1 MVTIDNL
8 LNKERLI
15 MNNKTFKQAYLKSL
29 LFLSLLIMSQA
40 TWSGGLWLYEG
51 AHSEVGTASAG
62 SAAIAER
69 ASTAGT
75 NPAGMT
81 RLNQSEFMAG
91 FQPMYLDSKFDIE
104 SATYGTDDG
113 GQNGG
118 FIPSASMY
126 YVHNY
131 SSDVKLGLA
140 LGSYKGLGLDYGDS
154 WAGRYFVTEAELL
167 TFVINP
173 SIAFKVNEQLSI
185 GLGFDVLY
193 SSLDQ
198 SMAFNNNPLGIRN
211 TVDGKIEL
219 EDSDIGYGYNIG
231 LLYEFSDRSR
241 VGIQYRSEIDVEFED
256 ILTLKGIFSD
266 YPGLSSNRGADI
278 EMTSPQSFM
287 FSGYHELDSKWALVG
302 NLGWQNWSE
311 FGKSEFTLYN
321 LSRNFKT
328 DRNFDDTYHV
338 ALGGRYHYSDKWL
351 VLAGV
356 AYDTSPVSKSDRTLD
371 MPLDRQVRY
380 GLGAE
385 YFMNDDVTIMF
396 GYELVD
402 VGDASINQTR
412 GILDN
417 DTVQGD
423 FDTNYLHI
431 MTINASWKF

>member
-1 MVTIDNL
+1 MKQSIS
-8 LNKERLI
+8 LI
-15 MNNKTFKQAYLKSL
+15 T
-29 LFLSLLIMSQA
+29 LFLLMLTQQ
-40 TWSGGLWLYEG
+40 TWAGALWLYEA

-62 SAAIAER
+62 MAATANR
-69 ASTAGT
+69 ASIAGS

-81 RLNQSEFMAG
+81 RLNRSELMAG
-91 FQPMYLDSKFDIE
+91 FQPMYHDSKFDLD
-104 SATYGTDDG
+104 SATYGSDDG

-118 FIPSASMY
+118 FIPSASMF

-131 SSDVKLGLA
+131 SSDIKLGIA

-167 TFVINP
+167 TFAINP
-173 SIAFKVNEQLSI
+173 SIAFKVNEQLSV

-193 SSLDQ
+193 STLDQ
-198 SMAFNNNPLGIRN
+198 TMAFNNNPFSVGS
-211 TVDGKIEL
+211 TPDGKIKL

-231 LLYEFSDRSR
+231 LLYEFSDRTR
-241 VGIQYRSEIDVEFED
+241 IGIHYRSKIDVEFED
-256 ILTLKGIFSD
+256 ALSLKGVLPIV
-266 YPGLSSNRGADI
+266 PGLSTNTDADI
-278 EMTSPQSFM
+278 EMTSPQSLM
-287 FSGYHELDSKWALVG
+287 FSGYHELDSKWTLVG

-311 FGKSEFTLYN
+311 FGKSELTLNN
-321 LSRNFKT
+321 LNKNIKS

-338 ALGGRYHYSDKWL
+338 ALGVRYHFSDDW
-351 VLAGV
+351 VLLGGI

-385 YFMNDDVTIMF
+385 YLMNDDVTVMV
-396 GYELVD
+396 GYELMD
-402 VGDASINQTR
+402 VGDGSINQTR

-417 DTVQGD
+417 DTIQGD

-431 MTINASWKF
+431 LTINASWKF